1 MKSSDNKIAREEG
14 FGVGISSEDVQPQ
27 PQKEKTWFRQKPYV
41 FTTAGLLMLYSLI
54 ASRNSEA
61 LVWVDQFVTP
71 IVDSLRFIGLG
82 ITKPFMDG
90 PMPEQF
96 YVNMVGI
103 GVWGVVA
110 YNVRSIMWFAMRGG
124 RIADR
129 GEAWG
134 PIRDKWGVTGL
145 RLAIASSVLFGAL
158 FACYCTLTFL
168 NGIHGWLV
176 FHVRDFIIP
185 PAFVMMWVFPGALII
200 GLGWTVIWY
209 AWFMLLNLYQSFFHR
224 GQKWH

>member
-1 MKSSDNKIAREEG
+1 MAITLLNKER
-14 FGVGISSEDVQPQ
+14 
-27 PQKEKTWFRQKPYV
+27 TWFRQKPYV
-41 FTTAGLLMLYSLI
+41 FTTTGLLILYSLI
-54 ASRNSEA
+54 ASSSPETLA
-61 LVWVDQFVTP
+61 WVDQFITP
-71 IVDSLRFIGLG
+71 VVGGLRFIGLG

-96 YVNMVGI
+96 YTNLVGI

-110 YNVRSIMWFAMRGG
+110 YNVRSVLWFVMRGG

-129 GEAWG
+129 REAWG

-145 RLAIASSVLFGAL
+145 RLAIAGSVLFGAL
-158 FACYCTLTFL
+158 FVCYCTLTFF

-176 FHVRDFIIP
+176 FHVHDFIVP

-209 AWFMLLNLYQSFFHR
+209 AGFMFLKLYQSFFHR